1 MSVSR
6 VRNIMLSRFTF
17 IALAFT
23 SGRYGFHVAESINPP
38 IDTTD
43 VFQYPDVGC
52 QNLGIRPDSSQT
64 RGSVPI
70 AAGPSTW
77 CVPNLGSALAAA
89 RGERTVQTRCSSRNA
104 FELKRYRTEESLH
117 RLRRVGGDP
126 HECQSNSM
134 NLSQRHA
141 ADAAPCGDLQCS
153 RRLW

>member
-1 MSVSR
+1 MGHLHYVR
-6 VRNIMLSRFTF
+6 VKSFRCSPSPARRRHQSTPTAAPPRHTTAQSAWNRAFRLGP
-17 IALAFT
+17 AL
-23 SGRYGFHVAESINPP
+23 
-38 IDTTD
+38 
-43 VFQYPDVGC
+43 GC
-52 QNLGIRPDSSQT
+52 HNLRKRPDLSQT

-104 FELKRYRTEESLH
+104 FELERYRTEQSLH
-117 RLRRVGGDP
+117 SLRRVGGDP

-141 ADAAPCGDLQCS
+141 ADAAP
-153 RRLW
+153 W